1 MKRDLSV
8 EEENMCTSLLTAF
21 VVLSMACLK
30 HFYSVSYLIEKWR
43 SLVFLLLNV
52 VLLAVYFT
60 STRPISCETRD
71 LKTRR
76 GSRMRM
82 VRRKTRKTRMVE
94 EPACSGQDFLVVEP
108 MEVIKNCVVE
118 ETKRVCPEFE
128 ETVKGCLLHKKE
140 VESNGEE
147 DDFEPGRLSN
157 EELNERVE
165 AFITTFRKHLV
176 LDARRGRYR
185 ETDQKMRSKDS
196 DVRSRRMM
204 IPTSFSSITRLLLN
218 DVGGSSIGDETFM
231 QAISKNVVALLS
243 VACASWVIC
252 FLGISYAIWGFM
264 TWYGSRM
271 VMEHGAKGG
280 TIFAFIVSISFGGT
294 SLGQGL
300 SNLKY
305 FSEEV
310 VAAESITKV
319 VNRVPDIDSDN
330 LKGQILGELK
340 EKCNLIFDDFCLRVP
355 SGKTVALV
363 GGSGSGKSTV
373 ISLFAEILL
382 DGVPINKLQVKWL
395 RSQMGLVSQEP
406 LLFATS
412 IEENILFGKENAT
425 MDEVV
430 EAAKASNA
438 HTFISQFPH
447 GYKTQVGERGVQM
460 SGGQKQR
467 IAIIKSPK
475 MLLLDEATSALDSES
490 ERVVQEALDNASVGR
505 TTIVIAHRLSTIRN
519 ADVICV
525 VHNGRIVE
533 SGSHKEL
540 MENLDGQSLQENIK
554 DSEGKN
560 LGSRWLVNSTS
571 TPLLIS
577 GEAMD
582 DLNLQE

>member
-165 AFITTFRKHLV
+165 AFITTFRQHLV

-185 ETDQKMRSKDS
+185 ETDQKILDKDEELG
-196 DVRSRRMM
+196 DRRMM
-204 IPTSFSSITRLLLN
+204 IPTSFSSITGLLLN

-280 TIFAFIVSISFGGT
+280 TIFAVIVSISFGGT

-395 RSQMGLVSQEP
+395 RFQMGLVSQEP

-467 IAIIKSPK
+467 IAIIITK
-475 MLLLDEATSALDSES
+475 
-490 ERVVQEALDNASVGR
+490 NAS
-505 TTIVIAHRLSTIRN
+505 
-519 ADVICV
+519 
-525 VHNGRIVE
+525 
-533 SGSHKEL
+533 
-540 MENLDGQSLQENIK
+540 
-554 DSEGKN
+554 
-560 LGSRWLVNSTS
+560 SRRGNKCIGLRV
-571 TPLLIS
+571 
-577 GEAMD
+577 
-582 DLNLQE
+582 